1 MVLADDLV
9 VEFHHQAGV
18 ITGDLR
24 RAHELVAHAAAVI
37 GIGAFLII
45 ILNWGLAF
53 WLIIDKDLGVSEAL
67 DVSHKITYEKKATF
81 LGVLASSAGVVT
93 ALTCVTLGMAMAL
106 VPISLLFIGMYY
118 MKTAIQEMVIPGK
131 TALGA
136 HPSLYG
142 NTGELSDESDEEEDI
157 L

>member
-1 MVLADDLV
+1 MTQQSKNNSKPKRLVHIDMMV
-9 VEFHHQAGV
+9 
-18 ITGDLR
+18 
-24 RAHELVAHAAAVI
+24 
-37 GIGAFLII
+37 
-45 ILNWGLAF
+45 
-53 WLIIDKDLGVSEAL
+53 
-67 DVSHKITYEKKATF
+67 
-81 LGVLASSAGVVT
+81 
-93 ALTCVTLGMAMAL
+93 GMAMIL

-131 TALGA
+131 TSLGA